1 MKDYHSIQAWVERLR
16 KMLVEK
22 AYDQFEAK
30 TVSKETFT
38 TFLAES
44 TFVPDWD
51 SSFIDKTYLEY
62 LEKINEAGAEMT
74 ARVSEEKPNE
84 KGG

>member
-1 MKDYHSIQAWVERLR
+1 MKDYHSVQAWVERLR
-16 KMLVEK
+16 KMLVDK
-22 AYDQFEAK
+22 AYNQFEAK

-38 TFLAES
+38 TFLAET

-62 LEKINEAGAEMT
+62 LEKINETGAEMT
-74 ARVSEEKPNE
+74 ARVNDKGLNE